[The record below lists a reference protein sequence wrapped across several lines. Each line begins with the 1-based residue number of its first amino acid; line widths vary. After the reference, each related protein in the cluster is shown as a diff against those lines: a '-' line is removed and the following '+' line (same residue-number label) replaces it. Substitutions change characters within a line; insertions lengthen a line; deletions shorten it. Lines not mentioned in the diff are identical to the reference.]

1 MKSPILSVICL
12 VVAGWSAPAAAQ
24 DAPCGRYP
32 SGQAVYD
39 CTCTGTETGSVWGS
53 GPYTADS
60 AICVAARHAGVIGT
74 SGGAI
79 RALHRPGQ
87 ASYEGSERNGVRTSS
102 WGSYGDSFDVVT
114 RVAACERFPVGQA
127 SHDCACT
134 GTETGSVW
142 GSNPYTSD
150 SAVCVAARHAG
161 AVGAGGGTVTAL
173 GGPGFDSFPGS
184 TANGVQTSSWGAYG
198 SSFSFKAAS
207 AGVPAAPAACAR
219 YPLGQASYTCA
230 CTGSE
235 GGSVWGSGPYTA
247 DSALCVA
254 ARHAGVI
261 DGRGGTVTVI
271 EVRGLEGYTGTIA
284 NGVQTSNWGAYGASV
299 VFNRN

>member
-39 CTCTGTETGSVWGS
+39 CTCTGTET
-53 GPYTADS
+53 
-60 AICVAARHAGVIGT
+60 
-74 SGGAI
+74 
-79 RALHRPGQ
+79 
-87 ASYEGSERNGVRTSS
+87 
-102 WGSYGDSFDVVT
+102 
-114 RVAACERFPVGQA
+114 
-127 SHDCACT
+127 
-134 GTETGSVW
+134 
-142 GSNPYTSD
+142 
-150 SAVCVAARHAG
+150 
-161 AVGAGGGTVTAL
+161 
-173 GGPGFDSFPGS
+173 
-184 TANGVQTSSWGAYG
+184 
-198 SSFSFKAAS
+198 
-207 AGVPAAPAACAR
+207 
-219 YPLGQASYTCA
+219 
-230 CTGSE
+230 
-235 GGSVWGSGPYTA
+235 GSVWGSGPYTA